1 MILRFSS
8 VIFAENE
15 TRNENAKYSFV
26 RNRKWPKP
34 SNLVIFG
41 AENENENEFRSVSI
55 IDQKSASVTHSD
67 EVSMP
72 N

>member
-1 MILRFSS
+1 MIFGFSS

-15 TRNENAKYSFV
+15 TKNENAKYSFV
-26 RNRKWPKP
+26 RKRKWPKP

-41 AENENENEFRSVSI
+41 DENENENEFRSVS
-55 IDQKSASVTHSD
+55 SLNNL
-67 EVSMP
+67 E